1 MSVRKHVKGAM
12 LKGKNFDQIPMRW
25 CLNNLIFIEYED
37 KQFCFLK
44 KKCDEDFILC
54 YDSDTK
60 RLLGFVPDEKKCASL
75 LTSGLWESLRDDVYV
90 DKGANFNAEW
100 LLFWKNKQHPQ
111 GLQDYK
117 GRVRE
122 FGQWKTLHVDDIDAF
137 MGSEGKL

>member
-1 MSVRKHVKGAM
+1 MEGT
-12 LKGKNFDQIPMRW
+12 NFIQAEIKTRTTHKS
-25 CLNNLIFIEYED
+25 IEYEG

-54 YDSDTK
+54 YDPETK
-60 RLLGFVPDEKKCASL
+60 RLLGFVPDEEKCASL

-137 MGSEGKL
+137 MGSEVSCKL